1 MVGESLDAEPFD
13 EDGGFLVRRR
23 IQKVGSE
30 ERGVRAATGRELQ
43 RRRYQVQQGRIAF
56 PRRVV
61 VVVVVVASCGF
72 GKRFVYSQR
81 RERRDALGVC
91 RVKVRPLRPGATS
104 EPPTPQHEAPQ
115 VRRLL
120 PRERRGPRGRSFARG
135 TADGSGERVGET
147 RRRRRREV
155 TRHRRVVSHR
165 RVHSRGR
172 SRQRPDVEHVHPRG
186 AHGRGDVGG
195 DARRVNQRSAQRDD
209 VLFRSLRSIAYDGQ
223 QRETLELTERAGV
236 RCDGPEHAPHQREVL
251 VRYARRGYPAAGRVV
266 VVIPVPGYRLV
277 RSPRRTLTRVA
288 HPSPRRRQDVGH
300 QIHDGVVVYR
310 GHVQRAS
317 PRQGLEPRDDRFV
330 ARAVHAP
337 ARRAGHEP
345 SLLRA
350 GHVERRSADTPR
362 ANDRGGSVRQG
373 KQRDALERR
382 RGRRVVVDHVGHD
395 VPQQD

>member
-1 MVGESLDAEPFD
+1 M
-13 EDGGFLVRRR
+13 
-23 IQKVGSE
+23 
-30 ERGVRAATGRELQ
+30 Q
-43 RRRYQVQQGRIAF
+43 RRGYQVQQGRITF

-61 VVVVVVASCGF
+61 VVVVVASCAF

-81 RERRDALGVC
+81 RERRDALGIG

-104 EPPTPQHEAPQ
+104 EPPAPQHEAPQ

-120 PRERRGPRGRSFARG
+120 PRERRGPHRGRSFAG

-165 RVHSRGR
+165 RVRSRGR

-266 VVIPVPGYRLV
+266 VVVVPGYRLV
-277 RSPRRTLTRVA
+277 RSPRRTLARAA

-345 SLLRA
+345 SLLRVR
-350 GHVERRSADTPR
+350 HVERRSADTPR